1 MKVVHA
7 VHAYLSHGIRRVRVS
22 PAETLDA
29 VWDFARRYFFTLAFF
44 SLFSAK
50 LLHLYAHLYS
60 LPAPRFFLWGITFFF
75 QDVAILLLFRIFAQ
89 KIAWRPG
96 AALLALMVI
105 PSSLIVSFMASANA
119 SFYIFTGAEIHW
131 RQAKSFN
138 GDAAAIHTLLTGLTG
153 FLIFEGILLT
163 ISLFTARPIHA
174 FTGGILH
181 VWAWPFRWVFA
192 RVRPYLAPLEQRF
205 WPKSKETSLPDP
217 RIYEQIAMEDAEDS
231 DNEEGDHLLNTQL
244 PNPLP
249 ESKRVTDG
257 VPQRALILGL
267 FSLFLFLRFM
277 RPSDP
282 VYMYLSTTL
291 PLTTL
296 VEGGHRNSPV
306 DTTGMPGYYDY
317 LEGATALHPPP
328 RFSWIPNEPMDG
340 FNDWEKTDPLALHY
354 SPQNDPLF
362 ISNLQKPVLAEIQ
375 NALASGDVKIK
386 HIVFLK
392 LESARNDIFPL
403 QKDNFMWKRIAETW
417 KDKKIPPEVEDR
429 IANLTRTAEFLT
441 NFPTGFEH
449 DDNRFNGR
457 KAYGGLS
464 AKNAITSSTYTLKSL
479 TGSLCGVTPL
489 VADFNREFEHHI
501 YQPCLPQVFD
511 MFNKQADITSETDDF
526 AKWPWHSTFMMSVTE
541 MYDNQ
546 NKLTPHLGFK
556 NKETKETI
564 TKPDAKHY
572 PVKSAEVNY
581 YGYPEI
587 ELKEYIRDAIDD
599 AERDHQR
606 LFLTHL
612 TSTTH
617 HPWGIPNDAFEKIMG
632 STAGPN
638 NDLNRYLNS
647 KRASQTRPSSLW
659 PAITASLPNDG
670 GVTPYDNPHVGSFK
684 VPIVIAHPKLPP
696 VQIDSP
702 VINSQI
708 VPTIIDLLIESAS
721 LSIDSAKAARD
732 IRGLYEGQSLIR
744 PQIVEQDGHEAW
756 QFTVMNTGGSWLS
769 VRSAARPEF
778 RLVIPLVDDVEW
790 RFSDLSKDP
799 DELSPIERFSLVDL
813 ATTIEKEYD
822 QEALSWLYNGAY
834 VANWWVSENWDRWRF
849 SPEAEKNKTKSAS

>member
-1 MKVVHA
+1 
-7 VHAYLSHGIRRVRVS
+7 
-22 PAETLDA
+22 
-29 VWDFARRYFFTLAFF
+29 
-44 SLFSAK
+44 
-50 LLHLYAHLYS
+50 
-60 LPAPRFFLWGITFFF
+60 
-75 QDVAILLLFRIFAQ
+75 
-89 KIAWRPG
+89 
-96 AALLALMVI
+96 
-105 PSSLIVSFMASANA
+105 MASANT
-119 SFYIFTGAEIHW
+119 SFYVFTGAEIHW

-153 FLIFEGILLT
+153 FLIVEGILMT
-163 ISLFTARPIHA
+163 VSLFTARYIHA

-181 VWAWPFRWVFA
+181 VWAWPVRWVFA
-192 RVRPYLAPLEQRF
+192 RVRPHLEPLEERL
-205 WPKSKETSLPDP
+205 WPKSQEASLPDP
-217 RIYEQIAMEDAEDS
+217 RIYEQIAMEDGEDMS

-244 PNPLP
+244 PNRLP

-267 FSLFLFLRFM
+267 FSMFLFLRFL

-291 PLTTL
+291 PLTTFI
-296 VEGGHRNSPV
+296 EGGHRNSPV

-328 RFSWIPNEPMDG
+328 RFSWMPKDTMDG
-340 FNDWEKTDPLALHY
+340 FNDWERTDPLALHY
-354 SPQNDPLF
+354 TPQKDPLS
-362 ISNLQKPVLAEIQ
+362 ISNLNKPVLAEIQ
-375 NALASGDVKIK
+375 NALSSGEVKIK
-386 HIVFLK
+386 HVVFLK

-417 KDKKIPPEVEDR
+417 KDKKIPPKVEDR
-429 IANLTRTAEFLT
+429 IANLTRTAEYLT

-449 DDNRFNGR
+449 DDNRFGR

-479 TGSLCGVTPL
+479 TGSLCGVAPL

-501 YQPCLPQVFD
+501 YQPCLAHIFD
-511 MFNKQADITSETDDF
+511 MFSKQADTTSETDDF
-526 AKWPWHSTFMMSVTE
+526 TRWPWHSTFMMSVTE

-556 NKETKETI
+556 DKETKETI
-564 TKPDAKHY
+564 TKPDAKHF

-647 KRASQTRPSSLW
+647 VGYVDDWISTLIDVLEEKGVANETLFVM
-659 PAITASLPNDG
+659 AGDHGLSLPNDG

-684 VPIVIAHPKLPP
+684 VPIVIAHPQLPP

-708 VPTIIDLLIESAS
+708 VPTIIDLLIESSS
-721 LSIDSAKAARD
+721 LSPDTTKAARD

-744 PQIVEQDGHEAW
+744 PQVVEQDGHEAW

-778 RLVIPLVDDVEW
+778 RLVIPLVNDVEW

-813 ATTIEKEYD
+813 ATTIKKEYD
-822 QEALSWLYNGAY
+822 EETLGWLYNAAY

-849 SPEAEKNKTKSAS
+849 SPEAEKNKTETAS